1 LKTAQIILSAKA
13 PKLDCAVQNLSD
25 TGACLQLSMTY
36 GIPMSFNVVLTA
48 FADLVVRSGERTP
61 KSVSYCNRLPA
72 TSAFKCYRSASSL
85 KSDATFYLIIKLS
98 ARQCGAT
105 QGPPMRDWL
114 FLLAPPALIFYFIAY
129 PNKFYEFVFWAK
141 RLIG

>member
-1 LKTAQIILSAKA
+1 MEFAARVVQYGEPTLKWVSRLSSWT
-13 PKLDCAVQNLSD
+13 L
-25 TGACLQLSMTY
+25 TG
-36 GIPMSFNVVLTA
+36 
-48 FADLVVRSGERTP
+48 
-61 KSVSYCNRLPA
+61 
-72 TSAFKCYRSASSL
+72 TSAFKLCRGASSL

-98 ARQCGAT
+98 ARQCVAT